1 MDKDLNFI
9 FIFNIFGI
17 IFIINFNGEIF
28 LLDEIIDREIQFS
41 YSLIVMV
48 KDGKYNNIFI
58 VEILVEDMNDNWLM
72 VFNMMYVVE
81 IYLNSQR
88 LIIDILDNWFDIL

>member
-17 IFIINFNGEIF
+17 IFIISFIGEIF
-28 LLDEIIDREIQFS
+28 LLDEIIDREIYFS
-41 YSLIVMV
+41 YNLFVMV
-48 KDGKYNNIFI
+48 KDGKYNNFFI

-81 IYLNSQR
+81 IYLNS
-88 LIIDILDNWFDIL
+88 

>member
-17 IFIINFNGEIF
+17 VFIISFIGEIF
-28 LLDEIIDREIQFS
+28 LLDEIIDREIYFS

-48 KDGKYNNIFI
+48 KDGKYVNFFI

-81 IYLNSQR
+81 IYLNS
-88 LIIDILDNWFDIL
+88 

>member
-17 IFIINFNGEIF
+17 IFIISFIGEIF
-28 LLDEIIDREIQFS
+28 LFDEIIDREIQFS

>member
-17 IFIINFNGEIF
+17 IFIISFIGEIF
-28 LLDEIIDREIQFS
+28 LLDEIIDREIYFS

-48 KDGKYNNIFI
+48 WDEEYVNFFI
-58 VEILVEDMNDNWLM
+58 VEILVEDENDNWLM
-72 VFNMMYVVE
+72 VFNMMQVVK
-81 IYLNSQR
+81 II
-88 LIIDILDNWFDIL
+88 LI